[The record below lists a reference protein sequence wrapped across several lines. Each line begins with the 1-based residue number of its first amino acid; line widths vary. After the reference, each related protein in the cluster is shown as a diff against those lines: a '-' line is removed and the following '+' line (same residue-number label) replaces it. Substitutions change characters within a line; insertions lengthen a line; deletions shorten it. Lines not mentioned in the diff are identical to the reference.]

1 MNSVNGL
8 NWQLWVVGVCVA
20 LALGYTVWGAAR
32 NVKRVQAGGAACGGC
47 SGDACGSSGAGC
59 GGGGG
64 AGSAGQPGSQAVSGS
79 GAAAA
84 TTEHPV
90 HWLPPSAGSAGKRSS
105 GSR

>member
-1 MNSVNGL
+1 MNSVNV
-8 NWQLWVVGVCVA
+8 QLWVVGVCVA
-20 LALGYTVWGAAR
+20 LALGYTVWGAVR

-47 SGDACGSSGAGC
+47 AGDACGSGAGC
-59 GGGGG
+59 GGGAIAAGSGG
-64 AGSAGQPGSQAVSGS
+64 AGQPS
-79 GAAAA
+79 AAA